1 MWPFSYFQ
9 ERRDRKRAAAAE
21 FRRVT
26 IARHY
31 LTEAEWDHYASMDFA
46 NSLDVPYPQNEI
58 EMDRLEQVA
67 FTRYVQANL
76 DLLKK

>member
-9 ERRDRKRAAAAE
+9 ERRDRNRALADQN
-21 FRRVT
+21 RRIT
-26 IARHY
+26 ITRHY
-31 LTEAEWDHYASMDFA
+31 LTEAEYEKYRGMDFA

-58 EMDRLEQVA
+58 EMNRLEQVA